1 MTGLQSFGTRLM
13 KKNLQHKI
21 EELQLTTESIQTL
34 NPLMKKCSHD
44 NLYYQPYEPENNA
57 PESLTCE
64 DCGIDM
70 NEPEPDWSV

>member
-1 MTGLQSFGTRLM
+1 
-13 KKNLQHKI
+13 
-21 EELQLTTESIQTL
+21 
-34 NPLMKKCSHD
+34 MKKCSHD